1 MTTDN
6 TTTEE
11 TTPVVVA
18 PTIQERLENIAR
30 AINNRYG
37 EFPDADT
44 VREAKAYISELEAK
58 LSELEAKLSELEA
71 KLEAK
76 DKKVTK

>member
-6 TTTEE
+6 TPTEE
-11 TTPVVVA
+11 PTPVVVV

-44 VREAKAYISELEAK
+44 IREAKAYISELE
-58 LSELEAKLSELEA
+58 E

-76 DKKVTK
+76 GKKVTK

>member
-1 MTTDN
+1 MTKDN
-6 TTTEE
+6 TPTEE
-11 TTPVVVA
+11 TTPVVAV

-44 VREAKAYISELEAK
+44 IREAKAYISELE
-58 LSELEAKLSELEA
+58 E

-76 DKKVTK
+76 NKKATK

>member
-1 MTTDN
+1 MTKDN
-6 TTTEE
+6 TPNEE
-11 TTPVVVA
+11 TIPVVVV

-44 VREAKAYISELEAK
+44 IRESKAYISELEEK
-58 LSELEAKLSELEA
+58 LSELEEKLSELEG

>member
-1 MTTDN
+1 MTKDN
-6 TTTEE
+6 TPTEE

-44 VREAKAYISELEAK
+44 IREAKAYISELE
-58 LSELEAKLSELEA
+58 E

-76 DKKVTK
+76 NKKATK

>member
-1 MTTDN
+1 MTENN
-6 TTTEE
+6 TPTEE
-11 TTPVVVA
+11 TIPVVVV

-58 LSELEAKLSELEA
+58 LSELEE

>member
-1 MTTDN
+1 MTQDN
-6 TTTEE
+6 TPTEE
-11 TTPVVVA
+11 PTPVVVV

-44 VREAKAYISELEAK
+44 VREAKAYISELEEK
-58 LSELEAKLSELEA
+58 LSELAE

>member
-1 MTTDN
+1 MTEEN
-6 TTTEE
+6 TPTEE
-11 TTPVVVA
+11 TTPVVVV

-44 VREAKAYISELEAK
+44 IRVAKAYISELE
-58 LSELEAKLSELEA
+58 E

-76 DKKVTK
+76 DRRVTK

>member
-1 MTTDN
+1 MTKDN
-6 TTTEE
+6 TPTEE
-11 TTPVVVA
+11 TTPVVVT
-18 PTIQERLENIAR
+18 PTMQERLENIAR

-44 VREAKAYISELEAK
+44 IREAKAYISELEEK
-58 LSELEAKLSELEA
+58 LSEFEE

>member
-6 TTTEE
+6 TPTEE
-11 TTPVVVA
+11 TTPVVVV

-44 VREAKAYISELEAK
+44 IRDAKAYISELEG
-58 LSELEAKLSELEA
+58 

>member
-6 TTTEE
+6 TPTEE

-44 VREAKAYISELEAK
+44 IREAKAYISELEAK
-58 LSELEAKLSELEA
+58 LSELVE

>member
-1 MTTDN
+1 MTEDN
-6 TTTEE
+6 TPTEE

-44 VREAKAYISELEAK
+44 IRESKAYISELEEK
-58 LSELEAKLSELEA
+58 LSELVE

>member
-1 MTTDN
+1 MTKDK

-44 VREAKAYISELEAK
+44 IREAKAYISELEAK
-58 LSELEAKLSELEA
+58 LSELVE

>member
-6 TTTEE
+6 TPTEE

-58 LSELEAKLSELEA
+58 LSELVE

>member
-1 MTTDN
+1 MTEAN
-6 TTTEE
+6 TPTEE

-37 EFPDADT
+37 DFPDADT
-44 VREAKAYISELEAK
+44 IREAKAYISELED
-58 LSELEAKLSELEA
+58 
-71 KLEAK
+71 KLETK
-76 DKKVTK
+76 GKRVTK